1 MRKVT
6 QSVGAC
12 LYPLYPF
19 FSVYLKRAMG
29 VFVLCHKTE
38 TDHRWA
44 ADLYDLPFHLAFI
57 SFHFC
62 GPAEL

>member
-1 MRKVT
+1 
-6 QSVGAC
+6 
-12 LYPLYPF
+12 
-19 FSVYLKRAMG
+19 MG
-29 VFVLCHKTE
+29 VFALCHKTE

-62 GPAEL
+62 GQAEL